1 MKKIMPAVGD
11 IIDARCPK
19 CIKVTNHLIVAILD
33 SKPLDVQCNT
43 CNGSHRYRQP
53 AALPKTVQPT
63 SGSSLVKE
71 EEWTELRK
79 AVSNVLAKDYVMDRE
94 YRVGAVIKHPSFG
107 LGLVKRV
114 VGSRKMEVL
123 FDDGKK
129 MMRCK

>member
-1 MKKIMPAVGD
+1 MKKIMLAVGD

-19 CIKVTNHLIVAILD
+19 CLKVSNHVIVAMVD
-33 SKPLDVQCNT
+33 SKPVDVQCNT

-53 AALPKTVQPT
+53 TPLPKAVKPT
-63 SGSSLVKE
+63 SGPSLVKE
-71 EEWTELRK
+71 EEWTELRT
-79 AVSNVLAKDYVMDRE
+79 AVNKVTAKDYAMDRE
-94 YRVGAVIKHPSFG
+94 YRVGAVINHPSFG

-114 VGSRKMEVL
+114 VGSCKMEVL